1 LFLAATAV
9 VLGYG
14 SGLSNEATR
23 LYTVIVLTGLAMG
36 IRNATVRKLAVRD
49 LTTTVLTLTL
59 TGLAADSS
67 LAGGNPGWVRR
78 TASVGAMSTGAA
90 AGAWLL
96 DYSLALVLALGAL
109 VSAGWATAAFVGV
122 APDGRAG

>member
-23 LYTVIVLTGLAMG
+23 LY
-36 IRNATVRKLAVRD
+36 
-49 LTTTVLTLTL
+49 
-59 TGLAADSS
+59 
-67 LAGGNPGWVRR
+67 

>member
-1 LFLAATAV
+1 MLRHPSTTASAV
-9 VLGYG
+9 
-14 SGLSNEATR
+14 
-23 LYTVIVLTGLAMG
+23 VLTGLAMG

-59 TGLAADSS
+59 TGLVADSS
-67 LAGGNPGWVRR
+67 LAGGSNPGWLRR
-78 TASVGAMSTGAA
+78 TASVGAMSAGAA

-96 DYSLALVLALGAL
+96 GYSLALVLALCAL
-109 VSAGWATAAFVGV
+109 VSAGCATAAFVGM